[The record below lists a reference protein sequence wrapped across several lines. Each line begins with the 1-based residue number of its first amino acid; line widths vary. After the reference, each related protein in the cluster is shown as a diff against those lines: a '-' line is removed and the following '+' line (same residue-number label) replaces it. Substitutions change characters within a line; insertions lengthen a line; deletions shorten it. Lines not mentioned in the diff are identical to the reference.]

1 MIKTNELKV
10 YIEDMQSFNRKLDK
24 ELKDIESGRAKT
36 LKEDSISFQSL
47 NQFRKF
53 LTPKKLELLRV
64 IKHKKPKSIYEL
76 SKFVKRTPENVNTDI
91 KFLEQLGFLDITK
104 IKETRQKVVPEVGYS
119 KMRIEIPI

>member
-91 KFLEQLGFLDITK
+91 KFLEQLGFVETTK
-104 IKETRQKVVPEVGYS
+104 VKEARHKIVPEVDYN
-119 KMRIEIPI
+119 KMTIEIPI